1 MQPKLHKSWLY
12 SKKLHYMA
20 NKKNTL
26 LCRRVPTLCFFPAIL
41 DHLRSQLL
49 GYRPGTL
56 AQRALGITV

>member
-1 MQPKLHKSWLY
+1 MQQKLHKSWLY

-20 NKKNTL
+20 NKNTL
-26 LCRRVPTLCFFPAIL
+26 LCRRVSNLGFFFPSIL

-49 GYRPGTL
+49 GYRSGTL